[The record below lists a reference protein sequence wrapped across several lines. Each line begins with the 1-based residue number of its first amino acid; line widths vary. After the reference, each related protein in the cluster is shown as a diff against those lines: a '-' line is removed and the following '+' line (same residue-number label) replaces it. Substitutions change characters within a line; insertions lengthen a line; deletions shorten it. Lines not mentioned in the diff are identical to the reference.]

1 MNYKDFEQIISKN
14 RLQRYLIASN
24 YNSKAALTLYRNNL
38 RISQEMFTIISCF
51 EVALRNSIDKI
62 LTKQLGPEWL
72 KESINSGGIFDT
84 DKFKETKGK
93 IKKAY
98 SELSTNNNYS
108 HSKLLAS
115 LDFGSWK
122 YMFAKGQYNVTG
134 KCLLQVFPN
143 KPKSTVSAHY
153 NNAYIFNELDKVN
166 NLRNRIAHHE
176 PICFT
181 HNSVYVDTS
190 YITNEY
196 HKIITLL
203 KWMGINDK
211 SLLYGLD
218 HILKLCNSICS

>member
-72 KESINSGGIFDT
+72 K
-84 DKFKETKGK
+84 
-93 IKKAY
+93 
-98 SELSTNNNYS
+98 YS

-122 YMFAKGQYNVTG
+122 YMFAKGQ
-134 KCLLQVFPN
+134 
-143 KPKSTVSAHY
+143 
-153 NNAYIFNELDKVN
+153 
-166 NLRNRIAHHE
+166 
-176 PICFT
+176 
-181 HNSVYVDTS
+181 
-190 YITNEY
+190 
-196 HKIITLL
+196 
-203 KWMGINDK
+203 
-211 SLLYGLD
+211 
-218 HILKLCNSICS
+218 

>member
-72 KESINSGGIFDT
+72 K
-84 DKFKETKGK
+84 
-93 IKKAY
+93 
-98 SELSTNNNYS
+98 YS

>member
-1 MNYKDFEQIISKN
+1 MNFTNFEKILSKD

-24 YNSKAALTLYRNNL
+24 YNTKSALTLYRNNL

-51 EVALRNSIDKI
+51 EVALRNAIDSV
-62 LTKQLGPEWL
+62 LSKQLGPEWL
-72 KESINSGGIFDT
+72 KDSIKSGGIFD
-84 DKFKETKGK
+84 DIRFKETKCK
-93 IKKAY
+93 INKAY
-98 SELSTNNNYS
+98 VELCTNNMYS

-122 YMFAKGQYNVTG
+122 YMFAKGQYKATG
-134 KCLLQVFPN
+134 KCLLKIFPK
-143 KPKSTVSAHY
+143 KPKSTITFQY
-153 NNAYIFNELDKVN
+153 NNTYIFNELDKVN

-181 HNSVYVDTS
+181 HKSTHIDTS

-196 HKIITLL
+196 NKIITLF
-203 KWMGINDK
+203 KWMGIDNK

-218 HILKLCNSICS
+218 HIFKLCNTMI